1 VQDRD
6 HATTP
11 ITQGCNIVDITGVG
25 MKQFWDLKAH
35 LQDSS
40 QLATAHY
47 PETLD
52 KIFIIGAPSWFPTIW
67 KWIKGFFDPIVVG
80 KMFVLAPSE
89 VLSTLQQHIEH
100 ENIPKQYGGG
110 LDYTF
115 GDMPLLDKAMVEA
128 LGAVWGEQNG
138 SAQGNGT
145 ATPNGAAGA
154 GASTAGA
161 ATSKRLPIGP
171 IKWEEGT
178 DGRMRAVAVGT
189 VKGRRRS
196 EVVLELERMYGEVFY
211 PQHRPVAGDAGGRM
225 SGDKAVEKAEPPT
238 APTSAGP
245 VQT

>member
-1 VQDRD
+1 
-6 HATTP
+6 
-11 ITQGCNIVDITGVG
+11 
-25 MKQFWDLKAH
+25 MKQFWDLKSH

-52 KIFIIGAPSWFPTIW
+52 RIFIIGAPSWFPTMW

-80 KMFVLAPSE
+80 KMFVLAPNE
-89 VLSTLQQHIEH
+89 VLSTLQQHIDH

-115 GDMPLLDKAMVEA
+115 GDMPLLDTAMVEG
-128 LGAVWGEQNG
+128 LGAVWGDQ
-138 SAQGNGT
+138 
-145 ATPNGAAGA
+145 AAGA
-154 GASTAGA
+154 TGANGSGDA
-161 ATSKRLPIGP
+161 AQARRLPIGP

-178 DGRMRAVAVGT
+178 DGRMRAVAVGS
-189 VKGRRRS
+189 VKGKRRS

-211 PQHRPVAGDAGGRM
+211 PQHRPVSADASADGV
-225 SGDKAVEKAEPPT
+225 KVEEKVEPPT

-245 VQT
+245 VQA

>member
-1 VQDRD
+1 
-6 HATTP
+6 
-11 ITQGCNIVDITGVG
+11 

-52 KIFIIGAPSWFPTIW
+52 KIFIIGAPSWFPTMW

-80 KMFVLAPSE
+80 KMFVLAPNE
-89 VLSTLQQHIEH
+89 ILSTLQQHIEH

-115 GDMPLLDKAMVEA
+115 GDMPILDKAMVEG
-128 LGAVWGEQNG
+128 LGAVWGEPN
-138 SAQGNGT
+138 GNG
-145 ATPNGAAGA
+145 NGQQAVGTGGNAQR
-154 GASTAGA
+154 
-161 ATSKRLPIGP
+161 RLPIGP

-178 DGRMRAVAVGT
+178 DGRMRAIAVGS
-189 VKGRRRS
+189 VKGQKRS

-211 PQHRPVAGDAGGRM
+211 PQHRPLAAELEGKMDALQV
-225 SGDKAVEKAEPPT
+225 VEKSEPPT

-245 VQT
+245 VQA